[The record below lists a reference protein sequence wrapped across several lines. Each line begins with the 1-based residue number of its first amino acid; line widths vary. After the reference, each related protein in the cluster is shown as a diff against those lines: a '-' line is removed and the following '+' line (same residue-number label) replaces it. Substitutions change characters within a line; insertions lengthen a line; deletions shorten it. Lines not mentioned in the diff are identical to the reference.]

1 MTDKRKQLRV
11 GLFTVIAAG
20 LAAVVLIVFG
30 GIKFW
35 HHRVHYYVEF
45 DHSVMGL
52 VKGAQVYV
60 NGVEAGS
67 VDDFSVD
74 RGDLGRVRVDIAVD
88 PDTPVRADTRATLD
102 LAGITGLKVID
113 LKGGS
118 LAAAPVPPGGTILAG
133 EGTLDKL
140 QKRAEQLADQTGKLM
155 QRADEIVAGASRVMA
170 NLTEV
175 TDPEALRAIID
186 GARRGTA
193 DLAEASH
200 GIAAMVVENRAAL
213 RRSLD
218 AVTTAATSAS
228 TVIDQRIGGLVDN
241 ASALISDVRGVVHGN
256 EATLQATTA
265 DLRQAS
271 RSFKELAREL
281 RDHPSRILFS
291 RTEPDRKL
299 P

>member
-11 GLFTVIAAG
+11 GLFTIVAAG
-20 LAAVVLIVFG
+20 LAALVVVVFG

-35 HHRVHYYVEF
+35 RHHSHYYIEF

-52 VKGAQVYV
+52 VKGAQVYM
-60 NGVEAGS
+60 NGIEVGR
-67 VDDFSVD
+67 VDDFAID
-74 RGDLGRVRVDIAVD
+74 RGDLSRVRVDVALD
-88 PDTPVRADTRATLD
+88 PDTPVRADTVATLD

-118 LAAAPVPPGGTILAG
+118 LTAATLPPGGTILAG
-133 EGTLDKL
+133 EGTLEKL
-140 QKRAEQLADQTGKLM
+140 EKRAEQLADQTGKLM
-155 QRADEIVAGASRVMA
+155 QRADEIATAASRVMTTLGDA
-170 NLTEV
+170 I
-175 TDPEALRAIID
+175 DPETLRAIPD

-193 DLAEASH
+193 DLAEASR
-200 GIAAMVVENRAAL
+200 GIAAMVVENRVAL

-218 AVTTAATSAS
+218 AVTGAASNASALF
-228 TVIDQRIGGLVDN
+228 DQRIGGLVDN
-241 ASALISDVRGVVHGN
+241 ASSLISDVRGVVHGN